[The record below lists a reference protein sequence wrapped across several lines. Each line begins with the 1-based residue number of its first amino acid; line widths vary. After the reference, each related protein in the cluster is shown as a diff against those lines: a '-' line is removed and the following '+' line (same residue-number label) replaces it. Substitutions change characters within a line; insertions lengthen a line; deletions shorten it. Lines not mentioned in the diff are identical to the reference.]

1 MNPFED
7 EDRVY
12 RVLINEEEQYSLWPA
27 SIDVPSGWSVALE
40 KTSRQLCLDYI
51 NEQWTDLRPR
61 SLREAMERQ
70 Q

>member
-7 EDRVY
+7 ENRVY

-40 KTSRQLCLDYI
+40 ETSRQACLDYI